1 MNDTFLMS
9 LACQP
14 NKRAKQFGRLHPYWG
29 APSSQGDPFENQDSS
44 PPTFAP
50 TDGDENSETISTQE
64 RQSLL
69 TSESCKSISNSSHQ
83 NQLPHSMNTKPL
95 EIQELVHRF
104 ATLLNDSIRIAETA
118 YSVCLLETQVGV
130 LFQAQKIAKVR
141 SNFDAIDTLNSTL
154 TDFEN
159 RMQLHV
165 LVQL

>member
-1 MNDTFLMS
+1 
-9 LACQP
+9 
-14 NKRAKQFGRLHPYWG
+14 
-29 APSSQGDPFENQDSS
+29 
-44 PPTFAP
+44 
-50 TDGDENSETISTQE
+50 
-64 RQSLL
+64 
-69 TSESCKSISNSSHQ
+69 
-83 NQLPHSMNTKPL
+83 MNTKPL

-141 SNFDAIDTLNSTL
+141 INFDAIGSLNSTL